1 MTASFF
7 HQGLAHPIKRL
18 SLALLLIVFTVTG
31 SLASYAGQVQASSG
45 TTYYVAADGNDSN
58 PGTLSQPFATLTGAQ
73 SAIRALKTASG
84 LPAGGVTVYLRGG
97 EYNQSA
103 TFTLT
108 PEDSG
113 SAGSPIVYQS
123 YPGETAVITG
133 KQEITGWSL
142 LGSPYP
148 AGLPA
153 SARGHVFVADISP
166 GWRFHS
172 MFVNKVSQPV
182 AKTVQS
188 PDWTAW
194 PRLTAAGSPSPSG
207 RSITFPS
214 GVLNHVPGNRDAEIA
229 MTTAWWWNIVAPIDS
244 VNPANNTAKLQSKA
258 PVQYA
263 DMLSLD
269 GGYYNLRNALP
280 VLDQAGEWVVDS
292 AAGKVYYWPT
302 DGTMSGKTV
311 FASKLNEIVR
321 LQGDEEAQNWA
332 HQVEY
337 VEFRN
342 LHFMYSD
349 RTPEDQYNP
358 DWLVRNAENPDAMI
372 YMQGVSHIVMDSNL
386 IAYSGSQGIALD
398 HYAQNVTLTGN
409 EIAYSS
415 SGGIQITGYGPG
427 DVDVNKNHI
436 IERNHIH
443 DMGLDYMHSG
453 PLSIYGSNHNT
464 VRYNYFHDSPYASVS
479 IVGMPHFQM
488 NNPSVIDTT
497 DSYGNNQAIY
507 QARWTEVAVH
517 RPYDEFSNIPYLHS
531 GDNLIQYNI
540 LDNYMESMHD
550 GGALYTWAAGA
561 DNLWD
566 QNVGTSPLNKGVSL
580 YFDLATAYLTAT
592 NNIFWSPGDLLLDIS
607 GNSTNTSINN
617 SISATNKP
625 AGYDL
630 LRNTIINAG
639 NAAGGWLGANLTP
652 VVIPTSA
659 TSIIQAEGHS
669 AEQGTQTDSG
679 GTGSYVG
686 SLDSGDWLRYDNIDF
701 GTGNALNGFHVSAAV
716 DPANAGKQLELRL
729 DSITGTLIGT
739 ITISNTGGWNT
750 FTTQTASI
758 SGASGVHDLFL
769 VPKDSGVANVDWFT
783 FSTTANSTI
792 QAEYYSTSQGVQA
805 GNGGTGA
812 YLGWIDEGDWISY
825 NNIDFGNGELN
836 QFQASAAVDPGYA
849 GKQIELRLDSKTGPL
864 IGTFTFSDTGGWTSF
879 QTQTTDVSGASGVHH
894 LFLVAKGSG
903 IGFGSIDW
911 FTFKKATRYEA
922 ENAALNG
929 VVIENLG
936 SASNGHNIGYFD
948 NIGDYVNVTPVISGS
963 ILSIRYSNG
972 NSSAKQASLYVNGSK
987 TQTVVFPATASWTN
1001 YRTLTVNVPVSGSVK
1016 FQIDSADKTVNGSHS
1031 CCNIDY
1037 IEIS

>member
-1 MTASFF
+1 M
-7 HQGLAHPIKRL
+7 LAIKIKRL
-18 SLALLLIVFTVTG
+18 SLVLLLITLTVSG
-31 SLASYAGQVQASSG
+31 SLASYIRQAQANTS
-45 TTYYVAADGNDSN
+45 TYFYVAEDGNDSN
-58 PGTLSQPFATLTGAQ
+58 PGTLTEPFATLTKAQ
-73 SAIRALKTASG
+73 SAIRALKTTSG

-113 SAGSPIVYQS
+113 STGSPIVYQS
-123 YPGETAVITG
+123 YPGETAIITS
-133 KQEITGWSL
+133 KQEISGWSL
-142 LGSPYP
+142 LGSSYP

-153 SARGHVFVADISP
+153 SAHGQVFVADITP

-172 MFVNKVSQPV
+172 MFVNDVGQPV
-182 AKTVQS
+182 AKSVQNS
-188 PDWTAW
+188 DWTAW
-194 PRLTAAGSPSPSG
+194 PRLTAAGSPNPSG
-207 RSITFPS
+207 RSITFPA
-214 GVLNHVPGNRDAEIA
+214 GALNHIPSNRDAEIA
-229 MTTAWWWNIVAPIDS
+229 MTTAWWWNIVSPIDS
-244 VNPANNTAKLQSKA
+244 INPVNHTAKLQSKA

-263 DMLSLD
+263 DLLSLD
-269 GGYYNLRNALP
+269 GGHYNIRNALP

-311 FASKLNEIVR
+311 FAPQLNEIVR

-332 HQVEY
+332 KQVEY
-337 VEFRN
+337 VEFRD
-342 LHFMYSD
+342 LQFMYSD

-398 HYAQNVTLTGN
+398 QYAQHVTLTRN

-427 DVDVNKNHI
+427 DVDVNKNHV

-464 VRYNYFHDSPYASVS
+464 VQYNYFHGSPYASVS

-488 NNPSVIDTT
+488 NDPSDIDTT

-507 QARWTEVAVH
+507 QARWTEVAAH
-517 RPYDEFSNIPYLHS
+517 RPYDQFSNIPYLHS
-531 GDNLIQYNI
+531 GDNTVQYNI

-561 DNLWD
+561 NNLWD
-566 QNVGTSPLNKGVSL
+566 HNVGTSPLNKGVSL

-607 GNSTNTSINN
+607 GNSTNTSANN
-617 SISATNKP
+617 SIMATNKP

-630 LRNTIINAG
+630 LRNSIINAG

-652 VVIPTSA
+652 VDIPASA
-659 TSIIQAEGHS
+659 TSIIEAESYS
-669 AEQGTQTDSG
+669 AAQGIQTNSG
-679 GTGSYVG
+679 GAGTYVE
-686 SLDSGDWLRYDNIDF
+686 SIDSGDWLKYDNIDF
-701 GTGNALNGFHVSAAV
+701 GTGHSINQIYVSAAV
-716 DPANAGKQLELRL
+716 DPAEAGKQLELRL

-739 ITISNTGGWNT
+739 ITMNSTGGWST

-758 SGASGVHDLFL
+758 SGANGVHDLFI
-769 VPKDSGVANVDWFT
+769 VPKGSGAGFANIDWFT
-783 FSTTANSTI
+783 FATTATSTI
-792 QAEYYSTSQGVQA
+792 QAENYSTSQGVQSD
-805 GNGGTGA
+805 NGATGR
-812 YLGWIDEGDWISY
+812 YLGWIDGGDWVSY
-825 NNIDFGNGELN
+825 SNIDFGSGELS
-836 QFQASAAVDPGYA
+836 QFQASVSVDPGYA
-849 GKQIELRLDSKTGPL
+849 GKQIELRLDSTTGPL
-864 IGTFTFSDTGGWTSF
+864 IGTITFSNTGGWTTF
-879 QTQTTDVSGASGVHH
+879 QTQTTAVSGASGVHH

-903 IGFGSIDW
+903 VGYGSIDW
-911 FTFKKATRYEA
+911 FSFKKGTRYEA
-922 ENAALNG
+922 EDATLNG
-929 VVIENLG
+929 VIIEDLA
-936 SASNGHNIGYFD
+936 SASGGHNIGYFD
-948 NIGDYVNVTPVISGS
+948 NIGDYVSFTPVESGS
-963 ILSIRYSNG
+963 TLTVRYSNG

-987 TQTVVFPATASWTN
+987 IQSITFPTTANWATYSTV
-1001 YRTLTVNVPVSGSVK
+1001 TVNVPVSGSVK
-1016 FQIDSADKTVNGSHS
+1016 FQIDSADRTVNGAHS